1 MKHDCQETEPLITG
15 YLDRELTQSDRQRV
29 DLILESCEQ
38 CATTYREIKKLRE
51 DVRNLSFDQL
61 TNTEKNKMTTNATT
75 GLGANLGQL
84 LVIIGMIV
92 VYGVGAFWISWELIT
107 DAKFAETG
115 DVDDKVPLFIRF
127 GLPALI
133 GGLGILFFTVLFQ
146 RLKTARI
153 DKYRDVQI

>member
-29 DLILESCEQ
+29 DLILESCEH

-61 TNTEKNKMTTNATT
+61 TNTEKNKMTTKAKN

-84 LVIIGMIV
+84 LAIAGLIL
-92 VYGVGAFWISWELIT
+92 VYGIGSFWLSWELIT
-107 DAKFAETG
+107 NAKFVETG
-115 DVDDKVPLFIRF
+115 DADDKVPLFIRF
-127 GLPALI
+127 GIPTLI
-133 GGLGILFFTVLFQ
+133 SGVGILFFTVLFQ
-146 RLKTARI
+146 RLKAAKT